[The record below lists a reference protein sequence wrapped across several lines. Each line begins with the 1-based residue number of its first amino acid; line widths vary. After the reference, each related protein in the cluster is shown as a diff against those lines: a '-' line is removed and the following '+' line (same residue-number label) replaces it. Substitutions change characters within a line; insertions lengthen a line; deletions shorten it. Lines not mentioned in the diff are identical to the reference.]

1 MDFKDVK
8 ILEAELEDAKRVARR
23 EFRERFHE
31 KFRFMDLLV
40 VIVVLFNFGAV
51 TMTNYVVDTINSPGG
66 FREVNP
72 TSATIYGVAEHPK
85 AMVLFGAFKIWTAM
99 WSVLIILYV
108 YFRFNVMR
116 EETFYTTMS
125 FISAYFIV
133 LGLDFFNDFGHLIYH
148 QLFMV

>member
-1 MDFKDVK
+1 
-8 ILEAELEDAKRVARR
+8 
-23 EFRERFHE
+23 
-31 KFRFMDLLV
+31 
-40 VIVVLFNFGAV
+40 
-51 TMTNYVVDTINSPGG
+51 
-66 FREVNP
+66 
-72 TSATIYGVAEHPK
+72 
-85 AMVLFGAFKIWTAM
+85 MVLFGAFKIWTAM